1 MEHNF
6 HFSERF
12 RQICYGDVPRSSE
25 VFVCNPVII
34 RLLIAD
40 KMIIRLLIADK
51 IRKFMGENGNFNAA
65 KFNLLKK

>member
-25 VFVCNPVII
+25 VFLCNPV
-34 RLLIAD
+34 
-40 KMIIRLLIADK
+40 IIRLLIADK

-65 KFNLLKK
+65 KFNLLKKKVFQAFQS

>member
-40 KMIIRLLIADK
+40 K
-51 IRKFMGENGNFNAA
+51 IRKFMGEKGNFNAA

>member
-40 KMIIRLLIADK
+40 K

-65 KFNLLKK
+65 KFNLLKKKVFQAFQS

>member
-34 RLLIAD
+34 WLLIAD
-40 KMIIRLLIADK
+40 EIG
-51 IRKFMGENGNFNAA
+51 KFMGENGNFNAA

>member
-25 VFVCNPVII
+25 VFLCNPV
-34 RLLIAD
+34 
-40 KMIIRLLIADK
+40 IIRLLIADK

-65 KFNLLKK
+65 KFNLLKKTVFQAFQS

>member
-40 KMIIRLLIADK
+40 K